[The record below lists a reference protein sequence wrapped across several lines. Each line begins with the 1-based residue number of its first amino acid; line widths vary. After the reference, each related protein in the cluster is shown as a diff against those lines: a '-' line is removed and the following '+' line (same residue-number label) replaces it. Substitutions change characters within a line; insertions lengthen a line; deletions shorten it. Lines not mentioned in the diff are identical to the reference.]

1 MGLRVSPDPPA
12 ALERIVVP
20 FSPALRELKSTL
32 DGRASEEGRGRTNE
46 AAALQTSES
55 SGAALGVAGDEEG
68 ERAAKSRM
76 IKDGRLEAR
85 HR

>member
-32 DGRASEEGRGRTNE
+32 DGRASEEGRGR
-46 AAALQTSES
+46 LLCRQSES